1 MFFSRR
7 VYLLFW
13 FIDLSRFVVGL
24 LIEKWSREILY
35 NVIVILMYMI
45 SVVVVLLKLFLIF
58 DF

>member
-24 LIEKWSREILY
+24 LIEKWSRGILY

-45 SVVVVLLKLFLIF
+45 SVVVVLLKLFVIF